1 MNNGNNKRQQLID
14 MARGNGRSI
23 EEVPQPDGSTTYI
36 LHIRHNGY
44 HRQYDCK
51 SKEEVQD
58 IIALMDSDI

>member
-1 MNNGNNKRQQLID
+1 MTQTNDSRQQLID
-14 MARGNGRSI
+14 MVQGNGRSI